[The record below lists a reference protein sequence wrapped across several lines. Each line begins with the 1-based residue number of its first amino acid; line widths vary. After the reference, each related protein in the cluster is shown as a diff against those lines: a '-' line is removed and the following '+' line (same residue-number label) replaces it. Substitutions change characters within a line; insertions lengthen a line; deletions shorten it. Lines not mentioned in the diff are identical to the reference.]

1 MHLIAA
7 LDNVC
12 SLLSENVGRHHRV
25 TTGAERNDRRI
36 NDPEPLN
43 ALNPEIGPNDVST
56 SRAVPRS
63 HLGRRDTVSTLNV
76 VTVRRFMMLRQ

>member
-1 MHLIAA
+1 
-7 LDNVC
+7 
-12 SLLSENVGRHHRV
+12 
-25 TTGAERNDRRI
+25 
-36 NDPEPLN
+36 LN